1 MRIVFPIPFINT
13 VAFDNRKIEKWEK
26 RESKEKWR
34 EIEIPRNR
42 TIADKFIFLSFIA

>member
-26 RESKEKWR
+26 KEKR
-34 EIEIPRNR
+34 EKQRKRN
-42 TIADKFIFLSFIA
+42 SHE

>member
-26 RESKEKWR
+26 KKKRREAEKEK
-34 EIEIPRNR
+34 
-42 TIADKFIFLSFIA
+42 FS